1 MRIRT
6 ETESLTMGKIINSTF
21 VSIDGVINHMEVW
34 HFAYIDDQ
42 TEQIALEQ
50 LRASEAMLMGR
61 NTYDVYAS
69 SWPNRDGVLA
79 DKINSMP
86 KYVAST
92 TLNKADW
99 NNTTVIKGDLVAEVA
114 ELKQQGGDIL
124 MHGFGPVAHTLMTN
138 GLLDVVH
145 LWVHPHFAGVGGPGD
160 MLLSAGNNTRLELI
174 GTRILK
180 SGVVML
186 SYSTAPDA

>member
-1 MRIRT
+1 
-6 ETESLTMGKIINSTF
+6 MGKIINSTF
-21 VSIDGVINHMEVW
+21 VSIDGVINHMEAW
-34 HFAYIDDQ
+34 HFAYIDDE

-50 LRASEAMLMGR
+50 IQPTEALLMGR
-61 NTYDVYAS
+61 NTYEVYAS
-69 SWPNRDGVLA
+69 AWPSRDGGLA
-79 DKINSMP
+79 DRLNSMP

-92 TLNKADW
+92 TLDKADW

-114 ELKQQGGDIL
+114 KLKQQGGDIL

-145 LWVHPHFAGVGGPGD
+145 LWIHPHFAGVGGPGD
-160 MLLSAGNNTRLELI
+160 LLLSPGNNTRLELI
-174 GTRILK
+174 GTRVLK

-186 SYSTAPDA
+186 SYSTAASA

>member
-1 MRIRT
+1 
-6 ETESLTMGKIINSTF
+6 MGKIINSTF

-34 HFAYIDDQ
+34 HFAYMDDE
-42 TEQIALEQ
+42 TDQIALDQ
-50 LRASEAMLMGR
+50 LQASEAMLMGR
-61 NTYDVYAS
+61 NTYDVYAAT
-69 SWPNRDGVLA
+69 WPKRDGAYA

-92 TLNKADW
+92 TIDKADW
-99 NNTTVIKGDLVAEVA
+99 DNTTVINGDLVAKVA

-138 GLLDVVH
+138 GLLDIVH
-145 LWVHPHFAGVGGPGD
+145 LWVHPHFAGVGAPGD
-160 MLLSAGNNTRLELI
+160 MLLSEGNNTRLELI
-174 GTRILK
+174 GSRALM

-186 SYSTAPDA
+186 SYTTAG

>member
-1 MRIRT
+1 MT
-6 ETESLTMGKIINSTF
+6 GSPVLGKIINSTF
-21 VSIDGVINHMEVW
+21 VSIDGVINHMEAW
-34 HFAYIDDQ
+34 HFAYIDNE
-42 TEQIALEQ
+42 TEQIALDHM
-50 LRASEAMLMGR
+50 RTSEALLMGR
-61 NTYDVYAS
+61 NTYEVYAS
-69 SWPNRDGVLA
+69 AWPSRDGVLA
-79 DKINSMP
+79 DKINSVP

-92 TLNKADW
+92 TLDKADW
-99 NNTTVIKGDLVAEVA
+99 NNTTVIKGDLVTEVA
-114 ELKQQGGDIL
+114 ELKQRGGDIL

-145 LWVHPHFAGVGGPGD
+145 LWVHPRFAGVGGPGD

-186 SYSTAPDA
+186 SYATAQDA